1 MSSFLCVK
9 SIEAP
14 INRYKCVLKC
24 YDVVEGLLAGDVWEV
39 LFVMAVPT
47 FTSPTVV
54 NPSWRNLCTTQ
65 YFPVNYIYLYIWACV
80 CGQVRSSIPL
90 RLFFFIL
97 SRAFFLSLAPFQEL
111 NNNNRAKSI
120 PSHLVSAVL
129 CLLQGVGSR
138 HSGGVNSKDWSS
150 LSLLHFQ
157 AQITWDVFRPAWLL
171 ARFLPELGNGNQENK
186 CF

>member
-1 MSSFLCVK
+1 MCVWTSEIIHSF
-9 SIEAP
+9 E
-14 INRYKCVLKC
+14 
-24 YDVVEGLLAGDVWEV
+24 
-39 LFVMAVPT
+39 T
-47 FTSPTVV
+47 
-54 NPSWRNLCTTQ
+54 
-65 YFPVNYIYLYIWACV
+65 
-80 CGQVRSSIPL
+80 
-90 RLFFFIL
+90 FFFIL

-171 ARFLPELGNGNQENK
+171 ARFLPEPGNQETRKTNVFNFFFFSLYVSEYERNMTK
-186 CF
+186 KNSRF